1 MAPILSQAPKPI
13 KEESRPPLFEIKH
26 KGKQSKNWIIDN
38 YWKLVLAVG
47 EIMPKRA
54 LAMDSDEMLKALNDY
69 EWENPVMA
77 GDMMMQALG
86 FAFLLF
92 LGKIVGDVLETEEN
106 FNEIIDILNE
116 SMVITGTDDENPGLN
131 YRDIDGNLEQNMNIN
146 KLNMGFNVKQSGLK
160 QDFHWKKDE

>member
-13 KEESRPPLFEIKH
+13 KEESMPPLFEIKH
-26 KGKQSKNWIIDN
+26 TGKQSKNWIIDN

-77 GDMMMQALG
+77 GDMMM
-86 FAFLLF
+86 
-92 LGKIVGDVLETEEN
+92 
-106 FNEIIDILNE
+106 
-116 SMVITGTDDENPGLN
+116 
-131 YRDIDGNLEQNMNIN
+131 
-146 KLNMGFNVKQSGLK
+146 
-160 QDFHWKKDE
+160 